1 METFVAQGM
10 PETRLARLWL
20 NPIIAIYFMSRGLG
34 DANFFFP
41 LLGSGGRDRGSCIS
55 GFKVD

>member
-1 METFVAQGM
+1 METFVAQEM

-20 NPIIAIYFMSRGLG
+20 NPIIAIYFMSGGLG

-41 LLGSGGRDRGSCIS
+41 S
-55 GFKVD
+55 

>member
-1 METFVAQGM
+1 METFVTQGM

-41 LLGSGGRDRGSCIS
+41 LAVEEGVEEAVSLDLRWTR
-55 GFKVD
+55 

>member
-41 LLGSGGRDRGSCIS
+41 LLSSCI
-55 GFKVD
+55 FTFNFPKDFTLIL